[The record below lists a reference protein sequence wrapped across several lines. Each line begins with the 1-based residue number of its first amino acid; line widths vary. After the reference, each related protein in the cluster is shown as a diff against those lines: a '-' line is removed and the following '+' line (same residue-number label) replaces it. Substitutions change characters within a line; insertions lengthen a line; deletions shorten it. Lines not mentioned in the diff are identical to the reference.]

1 MVTDELETAAD
12 RLRVA
17 VGAFVREARNRDS
30 LPGAQAAAL
39 GHLLREGELSITAL
53 AERERVRHQSM
64 ARTATLLTAAHL
76 ASTRPDPE
84 DGRRVLVTITRAGR
98 TLLIDERRKRSR
110 WIAEAMRQA
119 LTDDDRTLLAHVPD
133 LLDKLV
139 NYSIS
144 RET

>member
-1 MVTDELETAAD
+1 MAAEQ
-12 RLRVA
+12 LRVA
-17 VGAFVREARNRDS
+17 VGSFVREARNRDS

-64 ARTATLLTAAHL
+64 ARTVALLTTADL
-76 ASTRPDPE
+76 TSTRPDPE
-84 DGRRVLVTITRAGR
+84 DGRRVLVTITRPGR

-110 WIAEAMRQA
+110 WIAEAMQQA

-133 LLDKLV
+133 LFNKLV
-139 NYSIS
+139 NDSIN
-144 RET
+144 RRT